1 MIFIGRAMDSVKQA
15 VAVWLDSVVIGLN
28 FCPFSAKPRCENRI
42 RFHVSEATNEEELLE
57 DLTFEMELLD
67 KTSSADIET
76 TLLII
81 SAALQDF
88 FDYNQFLIWADALI
102 KRNGW
107 KGIYQLASFHP
118 QYCFAG
124 AEVDAVENLTNR
136 APYPILHIIREA
148 SLAAVLEHV
157 NNVEEIPKRNK
168 KRAQELTAVEKHKL
182 FPYLFKS

>member
-1 MIFIGRAMDSVKQA
+1 MDSIKKA

-28 FCPFSAKPRCENRI
+28 FCPFSAKPRRENRV
-42 RFHVSEATNEEELLE
+42 RFKVSEATNEEELLE

-67 KTSSADIET
+67 KTSSADVET
-76 TLLII
+76 TLLITP
-81 SAALQDF
+81 AVLQDF

-107 KGIYQLASFHP
+107 KGVYQLASFHP
-118 QYCFAG
+118 QYCFSG

-148 SLAAVLEHV
+148 SLAAALEYV
-157 NNVEEIPKRNK
+157 NNVEEIPERNK
-168 KRAQELTAVEKHKL
+168 KRTQELTVEEKYRL
-182 FPYLFKS
+182 FPYLFKTK